1 MRNCLNDKE
10 ISAFVDGNIENKE
23 EAIHHLNSCA
33 DCFEQVTTVMNLIDE
48 NQKSYE
54 QLNSAYENM
63 ALKQGFV
70 SYFDAIK
77 SKFANFIDDLLPSP
91 GGSNTVSGF
100 VLNRY
105 SAIGATL
112 IFAIFAVNIIQ
123 QASKTQFSV
132 FEIAKEYSIEYVR
145 KELNTDS
152 PVKVRGVQSELA
164 DNNNEFDGEP
174 DKKNAFEIGNNIMK
188 IDAILASGNQ
198 EDTKKYFDNI
208 FSNPLLKKEID
219 KQKGFARAEGIE
231 NLKKQTDS
239 VISGID
245 PKLLPYIKY
254 GMLVELAK
262 YESKTPTQKN
272 SKVEEII
279 IDLKK
284 SDDYFKDSEKLTELL
299 K

>member
-63 ALKQGFV
+63 ALKHGFA
-70 SYFDAIK
+70 SYFGAIK

-112 IFAIFAVNIIQ
+112 IFAFFAVNIIQ
-123 QASKTQFSV
+123 QTSKTQFSV

-174 DKKNAFEIGNNIMK
+174 DKNNAFEIGNNIMK

-208 FSNPLLKKEID
+208 LSNPLLKKEID

-254 GMLVELAK
+254 GYAVELAK

>member
-1 MRNCLNDKE
+1 MRDCLNDKE
-10 ISAFVDGNIENKE
+10 ICAFVDGNLENKE
-23 EAIHHLNSCA
+23 EAIHHLNSCE
-33 DCFEQVTTVMNLIDE
+33 DCFEQVTTLMNLIDE

-63 ALKQGFV
+63 ALKHGFA
-70 SYFDAIK
+70 SYFGAIK

-91 GGSNTVSGF
+91 GGTNTVSGF

-112 IFAIFAVNIIQ
+112 IFAFFAVNIFQ
-123 QASKTQFSV
+123 QTSKTQFSV

-174 DKKNAFEIGNNIMK
+174 DKNNAFEIGNNIMK

-208 FSNPLLKKEID
+208 LSNPLLKKEID

-245 PKLLPYIKY
+245 PELLPYIKY
-254 GMLVELAK
+254 GYAVELAK
-262 YESKTPTQKN
+262 YESKSPMKKN
-272 SKVEEII
+272 SKAEEII

-284 SDDYFKDSEKLTELL
+284 SDDYFKDSKKLTEFL

>member
-1 MRNCLNDKE
+1 MRDCLNDKE
-10 ISAFVDGNIENKE
+10 ICAFVDGNLENKE

-33 DCFEQVTTVMNLIDE
+33 DCFEQVTTLMNLIDE

-63 ALKQGFV
+63 ALKHGFA
-70 SYFDAIK
+70 SYFGAIK

-112 IFAIFAVNIIQ
+112 IFAFFAVNIFQ
-123 QASKTQFSV
+123 QTSKTQFSV

-174 DKKNAFEIGNNIMK
+174 DKNNAFEIGNNIMK

-208 FSNPLLKKEID
+208 LSNPLLKKEID

-245 PKLLPYIKY
+245 PELLPYIKY
-254 GMLVELAK
+254 GYAVELAK

-272 SKVEEII
+272 SKAEEII

-284 SDDYFKDSEKLTELL
+284 SDDYFKDSKKLTEFL

>member
-54 QLNSAYENM
+54 QLNSVYENI
-63 ALKQGFV
+63 ALKQGFA
-70 SYFDAIK
+70 SYFDEIK

-91 GGSNTVSGF
+91 GGTNTVSGF

-112 IFAIFAVNIIQ
+112 IFAFFAVNIIQ
-123 QASKTQFSV
+123 QTSKPQFSV
-132 FEIAKEYSIEYVR
+132 FEIAKVYSIAYVR

-208 FSNPLLKKEID
+208 LSNPLLNKEID
-219 KQKGFARAEGIE
+219 KQKGFVRAEGIE

>member
-63 ALKQGFV
+63 ALKQGFA

-123 QASKTQFSV
+123 EANKTQFSV

-208 FSNPLLKKEID
+208 LSNPLLKKEID

-245 PKLLPYIKY
+245 PELLPYIKY
-254 GMLVELAK
+254 GYAVELAR
-262 YESKTPTQKN
+262 YESKSPKKKN
-272 SKVEEII
+272 SKAEEII

-284 SDDYFKDSEKLTELL
+284 SDDYFKDSKKLTEFL

>member
-63 ALKQGFV
+63 ALKHGFA
-70 SYFDAIK
+70 SYFGAIK

-91 GGSNTVSGF
+91 GGTNTVSGF

-105 SAIGATL
+105 SAIGTTL

-123 QASKTQFSV
+123 EANKTQFSA

-174 DKKNAFEIGNNIMK
+174 DKNNAFEIGNNIMK

-208 FSNPLLKKEID
+208 LSNPLLKKEID

-245 PKLLPYIKY
+245 PELLPYIKY
-254 GMLVELAK
+254 GYAVELAK
-262 YESKTPTQKN
+262 FESKFPKKKN
-272 SKVEEII
+272 SKAEEII

-284 SDDYFKDSEKLTELL
+284 SDDYFKDSKKLTEFL

>member
-1 MRNCLNDKE
+1 MRNCLYDKE

-63 ALKQGFV
+63 PLKQGFA
-70 SYFDAIK
+70 SYFGAIK

-112 IFAIFAVNIIQ
+112 IFAFFAVNIIQ
-123 QASKTQFSV
+123 QTSKTQFSA

-198 EDTKKYFDNI
+198 EDTKKYFENI
-208 FSNPLLKKEID
+208 LSNPLLKKEID

-231 NLKKQTDS
+231 NLKIQTNS

-254 GMLVELAK
+254 GYAVELAK
-262 YESKTPTQKN
+262 YESKSPTKKN
-272 SKVEEII
+272 SKAEEII

-284 SDDYFKDSEKLTELL
+284 SDDYFKDSEKLTEFL

>member
-23 EAIHHLNSCA
+23 EAIHHLNSCT

-54 QLNSAYENM
+54 QLNSAYEKM
-63 ALKQGFV
+63 VLKHGFA
-70 SYFDAIK
+70 SYFNAIK

-91 GGSNTVSGF
+91 GGTNTVSGF

-112 IFAIFAVNIIQ
+112 IFAFFAVNIIQ
-123 QASKTQFSV
+123 ETSKTQFSV

-198 EDTKKYFDNI
+198 EDTKKYFENI
-208 FSNPLLKKEID
+208 LSNPLLKKEID

-245 PKLLPYIKY
+245 PELLPYIKY
-254 GMLVELAK
+254 GYAVELAK
-262 YESKTPTQKN
+262 YESKSPKKKN
-272 SKVEEII
+272 SKAEEII

-284 SDDYFKDSEKLTELL
+284 SDDYFKDSKKLTEFL

>member
-63 ALKQGFV
+63 ALKQGFA

-112 IFAIFAVNIIQ
+112 IFAFFAVNIIQ

-198 EDTKKYFDNI
+198 EEAKRLQDQLVSQKLMDFYKENMTFKTKKVNYEGFI
-208 FSNPLLKKEID
+208 KEVY
-219 KQKGFARAEGIE
+219 K
-231 NLKKQTDS
+231 
-239 VISGID
+239 
-245 PKLLPYIKY
+245 
-254 GMLVELAK
+254 
-262 YESKTPTQKN
+262 
-272 SKVEEII
+272 
-279 IDLKK
+279 
-284 SDDYFKDSEKLTELL
+284 
-299 K
+299 

>member
-63 ALKQGFV
+63 ALKHGFA
-70 SYFDAIK
+70 SYFGAIK

-91 GGSNTVSGF
+91 GGTNTVSGF

-112 IFAIFAVNIIQ
+112 IFAFFAVNIIQ
-123 QASKTQFSV
+123 EANKTQFSA

-174 DKKNAFEIGNNIMK
+174 DKNNAFEIGNNIMK

-208 FSNPLLKKEID
+208 LSNPLLKKEID

-245 PKLLPYIKY
+245 PELLPYIKY
-254 GMLVELAK
+254 GYAVELAK
-262 YESKTPTQKN
+262 YESKSPKKKN
-272 SKVEEII
+272 SKAEEII

-284 SDDYFKDSEKLTELL
+284 SDDYFKDSKKLTEFL